1 MKLLFLLLL
10 AFLNVAHATY
20 DPSLQN
26 LQLDMMYSAN
36 VVSTTGAVTL
46 ENKDF
51 ISGNCSAAN
60 PTVCTF
66 TSGIFTVA
74 PNCVAAQTNAGGS
87 TILANIASVSSSS
100 VSVRT
105 INSSTGADSGSIPFN
120 LICQKQGV
128 DYLTASNA
136 VYSVQNQNYAATSAA
151 YTMSWVSNATVTG
164 TVTRYGDRAYFEGMV
179 LLTGAPTATGLTIT
193 LPSGFVIDVAKVPG
207 GVGNG
212 RTSYGITK
220 VFDSSAGTYPGQG
233 QVRGNS
239 STTVNLDYWNGSAQ
253 AAITEAAP
261 MTFATGDSVYFKFDV
276 PIVGWTAAPFA
287 IAAIAGYGQTPGVVG
302 SANQAVDTFTVS
314 YGTTNA
320 STACTASPCS
330 FLDQIGT
337 AVTSI
342 TRTGTG
348 AYTINLPRTYAKI
361 KCVGNANVPGSNVG
375 LFQNA
380 PLLQCSSCSTL
391 SFYTLNVSL
400 AAADTNGTIIC
411 QGNY

>member
-1 MKLLFLLLL
+1 MIKETSGVIMKLLILLFLT
-10 AFLNVAHATY
+10 NIAHATY

-26 LQLDMMYSAN
+26 LQLDMMYSAKVSSAG
-36 VVSTTGAVTL
+36 VVS
-46 ENKDF
+46 EESKDF
-51 ISGNCSAAN
+51 INGNCVASGTGSA
-60 PTVCTF
+60 TFTCTF
-66 TSGIFTVA
+66 NTGIFTVT
-74 PNCVAAQTNAGGS
+74 PNCVAA
-87 TILANIASVSSSS
+87 
-100 VSVRT
+100 
-105 INSSTGADSGSIPFN
+105 SSTQGWAATVSTSTTASQAVVQTEYIVTPAPNADSFKVA
-120 LICQKQGV
+120 CQKQGV
-128 DYLTASNA
+128 DYLTASSA
-136 VYSVQNQNYAATSAA
+136 VYSVQNQNTD
-151 YTMSWVSNATVTG
+151 M
-164 TVTRYGDRAYFEGMV
+164 
-179 LLTGAPTATGLTIT
+179 
-193 LPSGFVIDVAKVPG
+193 
-207 GVGNG
+207 
-212 RTSYGITK
+212 TSYSPNVSSPGILT
-220 VFDSSAGTYPGQG
+220 
-233 QVRGNS
+233 NS
-239 STTVNLDYWNGSAQ
+239 GKWRRVGDMMEIEAYIEWNGSGGGGTLLVDIPSGYTIDTAKI
-253 AAITEAAP
+253 AY
-261 MTFATGDSVYFKFDV
+261 ATSSRLGGGQWLDTGTAYYDVSVVYADTNSVRFMQTGGTAYLDGSAFTSGDQMKFNIMV
-276 PIVGWTAAPFA
+276 PITGWKTAPFA

>member
-1 MKLLFLLLL
+1 MIKETSGVIMKLLILLFLT
-10 AFLNVAHATY
+10 NIAHATY

-128 DYLTASNA
+128 DYLTASSA
-136 VYSVQNQNYAATSAA
+136 VYSVQNQNTD
-151 YTMSWVSNATVTG
+151 MVSYSPNVSSPAIVTNSG
-164 TVTRYGDRAYFEGMV
+164 KWRRVGDMMEIEVFVEWNGAGGGGG
-179 LLTGAPTATGLTIT
+179 LLIDI
-193 LPSGFVIDVAKVPG
+193 PSGYTIDTAKLASATTSRVGGGQWLDNGTAYYDVSVIYSDTNSLKFMQ
-207 GVGNG
+207 
-212 RTSYGITK
+212 TS
-220 VFDSSAGTYPGQG
+220 GTAY
-233 QVRGNS
+233 
-239 STTVNLDYWNGSAQ
+239 LDGSA
-253 AAITEAAP
+253 
-261 MTFATGDSVYFKFDV
+261 FASGDQMKFNAMV
-276 PIVGWTAAPFA
+276 PITGWKTAPFA
-287 IAAIAGYGQTPGVVG
+287 IAAIAGYGQAPGVVG
-302 SANQAVDTFTVS
+302 SANQAVDIFTVS

-348 AYTINLPRTYAKI
+348 AYTMNLPRTYAKI

-391 SFYTLNVSL
+391 SFYTLNLSL
-400 AAADTNGTIIC
+400 AAADTNGTLFC